1 VFGPVYADSFTDDE
15 RGLIEEYLIT
25 DTAFTERVLET
36 ESYCGL
42 LVLHLE
48 DSLAWPP
55 EWDED
60 GADCIK
66 ECLQIE
72 SRAGVGR
79 NYTSAHTKRA
89 WAEFNGAHFRKRLY
103 I

>member
-25 DTAFTERVLET
+25 YAAFAERVLET

-55 EWDED
+55 EWNKD
-60 GADCIK
+60 GADGVK
-66 ECLQIE
+66 ECLEIE
-72 SRAGVGR
+72 RRAGVGSD
-79 NYTSAHTKRA
+79 YTSADTKRA
-89 WAEFNGAHFRKRLY
+89 WAEFSGAHF
-103 I
+103 